1 MIVEQIVA
9 HINEIPE
16 ELLQNR
22 HVERVYLESSDLVKR
37 IQRVVTDHGREIGLR
52 LAEPKDLSA
61 GDILYM
67 NEQDIIVVDVLPED
81 LLIIRP
87 TSVQQMGEV
96 AHRIG
101 NRHLPA
107 QFEGDTMLVQYDYLI
122 EDLLKEAR
130 IPYSRESKKV
140 KKAFRHIGH
149 SHG

>member
-1 MIVEQIVA
+1 MIVEQIVT
-9 HINEIPE
+9 HVDEISE
-16 ELLQNR
+16 ELLQKY

-37 IQRVVTDHGREIGLR
+37 IQRVVTDHGREIGIR
-52 LAEPKDLSA
+52 LTEPKDLSA

-67 NEQDIIVVDVLPED
+67 DEQDIIVVDVVPDD
-81 LLIIRP
+81 LLVIRP
-87 TSVQQMGEV
+87 TSLQQMGEV

-122 EDLLKEAR
+122 EDLLKEAS

-140 KKAFRHIGH
+140 KQAFRHIGH

>member
-16 ELLQNR
+16 GLLQNR

-67 NEQDIIVVDVLPED
+67 DKHDIIVVDVLPED

-122 EDLLKEAR
+122 EDLLKEAS

>member
-9 HINEIPE
+9 HINEISE
-16 ELLQNR
+16 ELLQKR

-67 NEQDIIVVDVLPED
+67 DEQDIIVVDVLPED

-122 EDLLKEAR
+122 EDLLKEAS